1 MIVQPKVRGFICAT
15 AHPIGCSANVQQQI
29 DYVKAQGGFEGPKKV
44 LVLGASTGFGLAS
57 RIAAAFGSGAGTI
70 GVSYEKL
77 PTDKKTATAGYYN
90 TVAFDKK
97 AQAEGLVAVSLNGDA
112 FSDEI
117 KEQTIAAIKEN
128 LGKVDMVIYS
138 LASPRRT
145 DPETGESYSSVLKP
159 TKATFTNKTIDI
171 TTGQLS
177 DVVIE
182 PASEEEIR
190 GTMKVM
196 GGEDWMRW
204 VQFLSDAD
212 VLEEGA
218 MVLAYSYIGPQ
229 LTFPIYRDGS
239 IGRAKEHLE
248 ATAQAIAEKFA
259 DKKIQAYVSVNK
271 ALVTQA
277 SSAIPVVPLYISIL
291 FKLMKEKGIHEGCI
305 EQMYRMFSEKI
316 TPAGVV
322 VDEDNRIRLDDWEM
336 RYDIQEAVQDI
347 WENLTQEKINA
358 EADLTG
364 YQDAF
369 YNLFGFGFEGV
380 DYDADVDIM

>member
-29 DYVKAQGGFEGPKKV
+29 DYVKAQGSFEGPKKV

-204 VQFLSDAD
+204 IQFLSDAD

-218 MVLAYSYIGPQ
+218 MALAYSYIGPQ

-316 TPAGVV
+316 TPAGVI